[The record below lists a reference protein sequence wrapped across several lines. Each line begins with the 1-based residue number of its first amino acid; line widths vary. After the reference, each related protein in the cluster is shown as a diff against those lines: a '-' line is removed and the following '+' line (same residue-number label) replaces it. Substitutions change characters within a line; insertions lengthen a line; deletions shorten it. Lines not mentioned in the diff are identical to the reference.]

1 MNFRQ
6 LGYLNVFILGLLLL
20 PYILNTL
27 NQKVFK
33 TKSPVFRR
41 VMKALRSLHKPLG
54 VAFVASALIHGYMAM
69 GGIRLH
75 TGTLLYGAVLIQVI
89 LGGAFYRKKKKELFR
104 AHRIMAMVVA
114 GLFLLHWLVPSALSG
129 LAR

>member
-6 LGYLNVFILGLLLL
+6 LGYLNLILLGLLIL

-33 TKSPVFRR
+33 TKSPAFRSL
-41 VMKALRSLHKPLG
+41 MKALRTIHKPLG
-54 VAFVASALIHGYMAM
+54 VAFLATALIHGYMAM
-69 GGIRLH
+69 GGLRLH
-75 TGTLLYGAVLIQVI
+75 TGTLLYAAVVVQVI
-89 LGGAFYRKKKKELFR
+89 LGGAFYRKKKKVLFK

-114 GLFLLHWLVPSALSG
+114 GLFLLHWLAPSALSG
-129 LAR
+129 LVN